1 MTIFQR
7 HIEGFELVFGTYGH
21 HDPLEG
27 LLYTLE
33 GGCFHWPYALDTR
46 TFYTGV
52 QISFRNNYGHVIV
65 EGKPVGFRNYI
76 TDLTAS

>member
-7 HIEGFELVFGTYGH
+7 HIEGFELVFATFGH
-21 HDPLEG
+21 YDPLEG

-33 GGCFHWPYALDTR
+33 GGCFKWNSPLDSR
-46 TFYTGV
+46 TFKTGV
-52 QISFRNNYGHVIV
+52 KISFRCNYGYTIV
-65 EGKPVGFRNYI
+65 EGEPVGFRNYI